1 MRHPPQPEVL
11 DRTRSRCSNGSWVTL
26 PTPCPAGST
35 LAGTPLLLFIQET
48 GTGFPNVDPPG
59 KSVLG
64 NEDLAL
70 FAQDQWQ
77 IRPNVTLNYGIRWDA
92 QLMAETVDPA
102 TTAYAQFVNDPAFL
116 SDGHDSGSDRTVP
129 AARRRG
135 VGRQCRTVETVVRAQ
150 LRPVLRRATTC

>member
-1 MRHPPQPEVL
+1 MRHRPRPEGLV
-11 DRTRSRCSNGSWVTL
+11 RTRSACSNGSWVTH

-35 LAGTPLLLFIQET
+35 LSGTPLLLFIQET

-59 KSVLG
+59 KSMLA

-77 IRPNVTLNYGIRWDA
+77 IRPNVTLNYGLRWDA

-102 TTAYAQFVNDPAFL
+102 TTAYAR
-116 SDGHDSGSDRTVP
+116 S
-129 AARRRG
+129 
-135 VGRQCRTVETVVRAQ
+135 
-150 LRPVLRRATTC
+150 